1 MRSAMDIANDWHAPS
16 DEPPRVRHADEDLR
30 AQGRAL
36 RHAIPGVY
44 GGFAGLR
51 KAALAPGALDGRTK
65 ELIALAL
72 SVAEQ
77 CDGCIA
83 AHADGAARQGAS
95 EEEVAEALGVTVMM
109 GGGPATSSA
118 PRAYAAFRDAR
129 ARREAR
135 AAH

>member
-1 MRSAMDIANDWHAPS
+1 MRSAMDIANDWHTPS
-16 DEPPRVRHADEDLR
+16 DEPLSVRHADEDLR

-36 RHAIPGVY
+36 RRAIPEVY
-44 GGFAGLR
+44 RGFAGLR
-51 KAALAPGALDGRTK
+51 DAALAPGALDARTK

-72 SVAEQ
+72 SVAES

-109 GGGPATSSA
+109 GGGPAISTA
-118 PRAYAAFRDAR
+118 PRAFAAFRDAQS
-129 ARREAR
+129 RRR
-135 AAH
+135 AATGR